1 MYCSLRVGFFF
12 SSRRR
17 HTRWTGDWS
26 SDVCSSDLHLDDSR
40 PHITDLFE
48 SYLASDE
55 VRRADALYILGDLV
69 EAWIGDDDDA
79 ELPARIAR
87 ATRAVRES
95 GVPVY
100 FMPGNRDFLLGP
112 DYAERA
118 GLTLLE
124 DGVVHDLYGRP
135 TLLMHGDTL
144 CTDDVAYQAV
154 RRQVRTPEWKANI
167 LAMPLEARRAFAAK
181 ARADSKAHTGSTMES
196 IMDVNAEAVAAALR
210 GAGVTRL
217 IHGHTHR
224 PAIHRLELD
233 GKPAERIVLGDWY
246 EQGSVLVV
254 DGERV
259 ELRGLATG

>member
-1 MYCSLRVGFFF
+1 MSSLFIA
-12 SSRRR
+12 
-17 HTRWTGDWS
+17 
-26 SDVCSSDLHLDDSR
+26 DLHLDDSR

-48 SYLASDE
+48 RYLAGDE
-55 VRRADALYILGDLV
+55 LRQADALYILGDLV

-87 ATRAVRES
+87 ATRAVRDS
-95 GVPVY
+95 GKPVY
-100 FMPGNRDFLLGP
+100 FMPGNRDFLLGQ
-112 DYAERA
+112 DYADRA

-181 ARADSKAHTGSTMES
+181 ARADSRAHTGATMES
-196 IMDVNAEAVAAALR
+196 IMDVNADAVAQAMR
-210 GAGVTRL
+210 GAGVTHL

-224 PAIHRLELD
+224 PAVHEFSLD
-233 GKPAERIVLGDWY
+233 GQNAQRIVLGDWY
-246 EQGSVLVV
+246 EQGSVLRVAR
-254 DGERV
+254 DGS
-259 ELRGLATG
+259 ELQGLSL

>member
-1 MYCSLRVGFFF
+1 MH
-12 SSRRR
+12 R
-17 HTRWTGDWS
+17 HTGI
-26 SDVCSSDLHLDDSR
+26 VQ
-40 PHITDLFE
+40 
-48 SYLASDE
+48 
-55 VRRADALYILGDLV
+55 
-69 EAWIGDDDDA
+69 
-79 ELPARIAR
+79 RIAE
-87 ATRAVRES
+87 AIRAVHDA
-95 GVPVY
+95 GVPVH
-100 FMPGNRDFLLGP
+100 FMVGNRDFLLGETF
-112 DYAERA
+112 ATRA
-118 GLTLLE
+118 GMTLLD
-124 DGVVHDLYGRP
+124 DGTVRDIQGRP

-144 CTDDVAYQAV
+144 CTDDLAYQAV
-154 RRQVRTPEWKANI
+154 RKQVRTPEWQAQI